1 MTLVF
6 GCRQPEL
13 DHIYRE
19 EIEDM
24 KRKGVLRDIYTAYSR
39 LPGQEKVRLVP
50 CSFRVNSSKM
60 RAGTDGAL
68 RATMDSG
75 EPAAKAAFEKPGV
88 LMFLCFPGLCPG
100 HPAEAA
106 GGPCV
111 RGAARAAGPRVR
123 VRGRAH
129 GAGRGAG
136 TAGTAGPGPA
146 PQPAA
151 GRGVLPAAQ
160 GSSVTAQPLHPPQ
173 AGSAAVPG
181 GQSSEGAAWCP
192 GAASTASAHWGSQRG
207 SAALHL
213 QGVLGISFAG
223 CWEHQEL
230 QALLHHPEL
239 LLFKNLLLPEL
250 VLVQLCLGLREL
262 PFTGTNKSLQSQ
274 NQCYK
279 CKRAFSY

>member
-151 GRGVLPAAQ
+151 GRGILPAAQ

-181 GQSSEGAAWCP
+181 GQSSEAQREPLGALGLPAQLLLTGGHR
-192 GAASTASAHWGSQRG
+192 GALLLCTYRGSWGS
-207 SAALHL
+207 AL
-213 QGVLGISFAG
+213 QGAG
-223 CWEHQEL
+223 SIRSCRL
-230 QALLHHPEL
+230 YCTIRSCC
-239 LLFKNLLLPEL
+239 F
-250 VLVQLCLGLREL
+250 LR
-262 PFTGTNKSLQSQ
+262 PSCYQ
-274 NQCYK
+274 NSSWCS
-279 CKRAFSY
+279 CAWD